1 VGEFGIGQAV
11 PRFEDPRLVRGEGR
25 YVSDVS
31 FPGMAYGY
39 VLRSQHAHAR
49 IVSLNTEKAKAAPG
63 VLSVLTG
70 ADWEASGFGD
80 LPVPGG
86 MKRRDGSPLYRPRY
100 PALVKDRV
108 RWIGDCV
115 AFVVAETYHQAADA
129 AELIEIEYQELPAV
143 VSTADAIAP
152 GAPLVFD
159 DCPNNICFVHLE
171 GDKAA
176 TDAAFARATHVV
188 KERFIINR
196 VTAASMEPRG
206 SIGVYY
212 PAEDRYTIHTTL
224 QRTFTFR
231 EELARIVLKVPE
243 NKVRV
248 VAGDIGGAFGMKT
261 AIYNE
266 PALVLLAAKVT
277 GRPVKWISTRSES
290 FLCDAQARDN
300 VTDAE
305 LALDQNGNFL
315 AVRVKTIAAAGAFI
329 QVGSQSFVG
338 NLGTLAGVYKTPAL
352 HADVTCVFTNTNPVR
367 PYRGNGR
374 PEAAYVIERL
384 VDLAADQLGI
394 DPVELRRRNTIPPNA
409 MPFKTGLTFT
419 YDSGEFEKNMDMA
432 LVMAD
437 VKGFPARRAEA
448 RKYGKLRGL
457 GLSNTIER
465 AAAPSYEGA
474 EIRFDRSGAVTLF
487 SGSSNHGQGHET
499 AFKQIVADKL
509 GLDPNGITYVHDD
522 TDQVFFGE
530 GTGGSRSG
538 TIGGSAVL
546 MATDK
551 IKAKATAI
559 AAHVMKVAPEDLRF
573 EEGIF
578 SSPKTNQTMTLK
590 DVALASLN
598 PSKLPKDM
606 EVGLIA
612 TAIYSLAVENYP
624 NGCHVCEVE
633 IDEETGVVDV
643 LRYSIVDDVGT
654 VINPLLVHG
663 QIIGGMAQGA
673 GQVLME
679 DIRFDPDSGQILTG
693 SFMDYAMPRAS
704 DLSSVA
710 MESNPVPTKTNPL
723 GVKGCGEAG
732 CVGALPAIAN
742 AVVDALS
749 VYGVRHIDIPVT
761 SERVWRVIQE
771 ARKQAAE

>member
-1 VGEFGIGQAV
+1 MGEFGVGQAV

-25 YVSDVS
+25 YVGDVT

-39 VLRSQHAHAR
+39 VLRSRHAHAR
-49 IVSLNTEKAKAAPG
+49 IRSIDAAKAKAAPG
-63 VLSVLTG
+63 VLAVLTG
-70 ADWEASGFGD
+70 ADWETSGFGD

-86 MKRRDGSPLYRPRY
+86 LKRRDGSPLYRPRY

-115 AFVVAETYHQAADA
+115 AFVVAETCFRAADA
-129 AELIEIEYQELPAV
+129 AELIEIDYEELPAII
-143 VSTADAIAP
+143 STADAIAP
-152 GAPLVFD
+152 GAPLVWD
-159 DCPNNICFVHLE
+159 DCPSNICFVQLE

-176 TDAAFARATHVV
+176 TDAAFARAAHVV
-188 KERFIINR
+188 KERFVINR

-206 SIGVYY
+206 SIGIYH
-212 PAEDRYTIHTTL
+212 AADGRYTIHTTL

-231 EELARIVLKVPE
+231 EELARNVLKVPE

-248 VAGDIGGAFGMKT
+248 VAGDIGGAFGMKS
-261 AIYNE
+261 AVYNE
-266 PALVLLAAKVT
+266 PALVLWAAKVT

-305 LALDQNGNFL
+305 LALDQDGNFL
-315 AVRVKTIAAAGAFI
+315 GVRVKTIANTGAYL
-329 QVGSQSFVG
+329 QVGSTSFIG
-338 NLGTLAGVYKTPAL
+338 NIGTLAGVYKTPAL
-352 HADVTCVFTNTNPVR
+352 HADITCVFTNTNPVR

-394 DPVELRRRNTIPPNA
+394 EPAELRRRNTIPASA

-432 LVMAD
+432 LKMAD
-437 VKGFPARRAEA
+437 LAGFEKRRTQA
-448 RKYGKLRGL
+448 RKHGKLRGL
-457 GLSNTIER
+457 GISNTIEK
-465 AAAPSYEGA
+465 AASPSYEGA

-499 AFKQIVADKL
+499 AFKQIVADRL
-509 GLDPNGITYVHDD
+509 GLDPRDITYIHDD

-530 GTGGSRSG
+530 GTGGSRSA
-538 TIGGSAVL
+538 TIGGAAVL

-551 IKAKATAI
+551 IKFKATAI
-559 AAHVMKVAPEDLRF
+559 AAHVLKVAPEDLRF
-573 EEGIF
+573 EDGIF
-578 SSPKTNQTMTLK
+578 SSAKTNQTLTLK
-590 DVALASLN
+590 DVALASVN
-598 PSKLPKDM
+598 PAKLPKDM
-606 EVGLIA
+606 ELGLIA
-612 TAIYSLAVENYP
+612 TAVYSLAVENYP

-633 IDEETGVVDV
+633 IDDETGVVEII
-643 LRYSIVDDVGT
+643 RYSVVDDVGT

-663 QIIGGMAQGA
+663 QIVGGVAQGA

-679 DIRFDPDSGQILTG
+679 DIRFDPESGEIMTG

-710 MESNPVPTKTNPL
+710 MKSNPVPTKTNPL

-732 CVGALPAIAN
+732 CVGALPAVAN

-749 VYGVRHIDIPVT
+749 VLGVRHVDIPVT
-761 SERVWRVIQE
+761 PERVWRTIQD
-771 ARKQAAE
+771 ARAKTNG